1 MTTNNPLQAKQLQT
15 ILAKFPLQKILVLGD
30 LILDQ
35 YIWGSADRISPEAPV
50 PIINVRRKEFRLGG
64 AANVAANLASLQCQ
78 PILAGVCG
86 SDSGETIL
94 RELAIQQHIT
104 PLILTCPDRPTTI
117 KTRIIAHHQQVVR
130 IDEEET
136 SSISRKIIHD
146 LIALIANY
154 HGQFDGIIIS
164 DYAKGVVTEE
174 LISSIL
180 GLAGSRP
187 VLVDPKGY
195 HYRKYHG
202 VTTIKPNFKEFCT
215 AVRHP
220 DLQLEE
226 LDHPARQM
234 VKDLNLQGL
243 VITLGEEGVYVL
255 DNLGQSHRIP
265 TQAREVFDVSG
276 AGDTFIAA
284 FCATLL
290 STHDWH
296 ISAEIANL
304 AAGVAVGKIGTAT
317 VTPAELLASF

>member
-1 MTTNNPLQAKQLQT
+1 MQAKQLQT

-94 RELAIQQHIT
+94 RELAIQQQIT

-136 SSISRKIIHD
+136 SSISRKAIHN
-146 LIALIANY
+146 LIALISNY
-154 HGQFDGIIIS
+154 QGQFDGIIIS

-174 LISSIL
+174 LLSSIL

-202 VTTIKPNFKEFCT
+202 VTAIKPNFKEFCT

-226 LDHPARQM
+226 LDQPAREM

-255 DNLGQSHRIP
+255 DNLGQSHRIS
-265 TQAREVFDVSG
+265 TRAREVFDVSG

-290 STHDWH
+290 STQDWH
-296 ISAEIANL
+296 VSAEIANL

-317 VTPAELLASF
+317 VTPAELLASV